1 MSFLRFLFS
10 GFTAA
15 FVFMAAV
22 ASSGAQETVREKT
35 SLAMHGEP
43 ALSPDF
49 PYFPYANPD
58 APKGGR
64 LVLALQ
70 GSFDSLNPLIVLGVA
85 PDIAQRYVLQSL
97 MTRSMDEPFSLYAL
111 VARSYEMPEDRSW
124 IIFNL
129 DQRATFSDGQPLT
142 AEDVAFSFDMLKENG
157 KPYHRSSFSAVRKV
171 EILSSHRIR
180 FDLTGSQDRELP
192 LILATMPIFA
202 KHATDPASFANTT
215 LKPLI
220 GSGPYVFGEVKPGER
235 VSVLRR
241 QDYWGKD
248 LPVSRG
254 LYNFDEIRYDF
265 YRDANTLFE
274 SFKAGLYDYRLE
286 SDATRWMTGYDI
298 PAVKEGR
305 IIRKSVAIQP
315 PKGMRGFVFNTRR
328 AVFSDQRVREALS
341 YLFDFSWV
349 NRNLYYGTLSRSTS
363 YFNASELSSNG
374 RAADAR
380 ERALLAP
387 YAEAIPKNI
396 MDGTWRPPNPDGSG
410 RDRDMARKAM
420 QLLKQAGWA
429 RDGEVLRHNKTRQ
442 PLSFEIMV
450 TSIEQ
455 ERLAINYAD
464 ALKKIG
470 VIVQVRRVDDVQF
483 WRRISDFDF
492 DMIQWNWPV
501 SASPGTEQRGRWS
514 SAAAARTG
522 SLNYAG
528 ITSPAVDAMIDALLA
543 AHGQEDFTAAVRS
556 LDRILLS
563 GFYVVPLFY
572 SPDQWIAYSSNL
584 QHPNDIPFQGV
595 AIETWWHKASK

>member
-1 MSFLRFLFS
+1 MQVLRSLFY
-10 GFTAA
+10 GFIAA
-15 FVFMAAV
+15 IVFVAA
-22 ASSGAQETVREKT
+22 ASPIRAQEIIKEKT
-35 SLAMHGEP
+35 SLAMHGEV
-43 ALSPDF
+43 ALSSDF
-49 PYFPYANPD
+49 KNFPYANPD

-70 GSFDSLNPLIVLGVA
+70 GSFDSLNPMIVLGVA
-85 PDIAQRYVLQSL
+85 PDLAQRYVLQSL
-97 MTRSMDEPFSLYAL
+97 MARSMDEPFSLYAQ
-111 VARSYEMPEDRSW
+111 VARSYEMPENRSW

-129 DQRATFSDGQPLT
+129 DERALFSDGVPLT
-142 AEDVAFSFDMLKENG
+142 ADDVEFSFNMLKENG
-157 KPYHRSSFSAVRKV
+157 KPYHRSSFSAVRNV
-171 EILSSHRIR
+171 EILSPHRIR

-202 KHATDPASFANTT
+202 KHATDAATFANTT

-220 GSGPYVFGEVKPGER
+220 GSGPYAFGEIKPGER
-235 VSVLRR
+235 VSVMRR

-254 LYNFDEIRYDF
+254 FYNFDEIRYDF
-265 YRDANTLFE
+265 YRDANMLFE

-286 SDATRWMTGYDI
+286 SDATRWLTGYDI
-298 PAVKEGR
+298 SAVKEGK
-305 IIRKSVAIQP
+305 IIRQSIPIQP

-341 YLFDFSWV
+341 YLFDFTWV
-349 NRNLYYGTLSRSTS
+349 NRNLYYGTLKRSTS
-363 YFNASELSSNG
+363 YFNSSELSSNG
-374 RAADAR
+374 KVADRR

-387 YAEAIPKNI
+387 YMDVIPKSI
-396 MDGTWRPPNPDGSG
+396 LDGSWRPPNPDGSG

-420 QLLKQAGWA
+420 QLLKQAGWV
-429 RDGEVLRHNKTRQ
+429 RDGEILRHVKTRQ

-470 VIVQVRRVDDVQF
+470 VICQVRRVDDVQF

-528 ITSPAVDAMIDALLA
+528 ISSPAVDGMIDALLSA
-543 AHGQEDFTAAVRS
+543 RSREDFVSAVRS
-556 LDRILLS
+556 LDRVLLA

-572 SPDQWIAYSSNL
+572 SPDQWIAYNSQL
-584 QHPNDIPFQGV
+584 QYPDEIPFQGV
-595 AIETWWHKASK
+595 AIETWWHKAAS